1 MSTNHRSPV
10 RSSHVG
16 DSPTRSG
23 VSISVRI
30 AGSIM
35 RGWLT
40 NSPPSS
46 VWRRSVR
53 SSGSSLT
60 AHAFEHSGT
69 RFQDV
74 VLHRVMGG
82 LLPSLEYGLNDC
94 GMLVL
99 HVTNMLRR
107 AFEAKAA
114 RYGLS
119 DCKVGLEP
127 GANRDVKLVVAG
139 SGDGV
144 VQGKVL
150 LRAEITPLEAEFQRC
165 ERLLD
170 SRPVC
175 GLPVSCRQFC
185 GRGFEARPEFEE
197 ALYVGER
204 TDRYLLQNGGIG
216 LLANIG
222 ARTF

>member
-1 MSTNHRSPV
+1 
-10 RSSHVG
+10 
-16 DSPTRSG
+16 
-23 VSISVRI
+23 
-30 AGSIM
+30 M

-46 VWRRSVR
+46 VLRRSVR

-69 RFQDV
+69 RFQYV
-74 VLHRVMGG
+74 VLHRVVSG
-82 LLPSLEYGLNDC
+82 LLPSLEYGLNDR

-107 AFEAKAA
+107 ALEAEAA
-114 RYGLS
+114 CYGLS
-119 DCKVGLEP
+119 DCKMGLEP

-139 SGDGV
+139 SGDSV

-150 LRAEITPLEAEFQRC
+150 LRAQITPLQAEFQRC
-165 ERLLD
+165 ERLFD
-170 SRPVC
+170 SRPVR
-175 GLPVSCRQFC
+175 GLPVACRQFC

-197 ALYVGER
+197 ALHVRER
-204 TDRYLLQNGGIG
+204 TDRYLLQHGGIRP
-216 LLANIG
+216 LANIG
-222 ARTF
+222 AGPF